1 MAMGLY
7 NHKEEYPTLFLQ
19 EERNPI
25 TTPFLPPT
33 EHPPLPLSE
42 EHTQHNSAPQRQKTS
57 LFLHRN
63 ALSLPEKRQ

>member
-7 NHKEEYPTLFLQ
+7 NHREEEKTILLQ

-33 EHPPLPLSE
+33 DYSPLPLSE
-42 EHTQHNSAPQRQKTS
+42 EHTQHNSSPQCQKTS